1 MNTTPEQEFQVGMV
15 LNMMEHM
22 EQLTYV
28 IEIDGKYVE
37 HFCILKWFL

>member
-1 MNTTPEQEFQVGMV
+1 MNTTPGQQFQVGMV

-28 IEIDGKYVE
+28 IEIDGKHVE
-37 HFCILKWFL
+37 HYCL